1 MVVAVVWILTL
12 AVATGV
18 ARRPDLLLLVPC
30 IGASLAAIQH
40 GRRAAVTL
48 LVLAGLCGA
57 LGWHASARL
66 LHDRD
71 AVSRAAASAGAALV
85 TLDGVVASFPQS
97 ELHGTRFDFATRVG
111 GREVR
116 VQMRAERFDIGYG
129 ERYRMRARFVK
140 PNETGRA
147 FLSSRGLAGSMRARS
162 ADIVLRGRGG
172 NPLLRECFWPLHR
185 LARTRLSRAMGNDA
199 GLAIGML
206 LGERAQL
213 DEPVRDAVRRLGIM
227 HLLAISGMHLTTLAG
242 CVMLFIRRWPRWR
255 SLVLLFAL
263 TAYTFTVG
271 DIESL
276 SRSYLMVL
284 LLIAMHATIR
294 PVRAIDALGTTWF
307 LMTVADP
314 LSFRS
319 VGLQL
324 SFAATFAV
332 LVCMPLLKSR
342 PIERSR
348 RVVRWTVTALRPLC
362 AAFVMS
368 LAVEV
373 FIAPLQL
380 HHFGALS
387 VVGPAATVAFFV
399 PVTLILVGAA
409 PMVALVAVL
418 PGSEWPGSALG
429 AVSALT
435 TGMIEACGRAAPP
448 LFTLAAPSPWLYYGG
463 LLVGWRFRRRPAAW
477 GVAAAMVALS
487 FL

>member
-1 MVVAVVWILTL
+1 MWILTL
-12 AVATGV
+12 SVATGL
-18 ARRPDLLLLVPC
+18 ARRLDLLLLVAC
-30 IGASLAAIQH
+30 TGAILATIRH
-40 GRRAAVTL
+40 ERRAAIVL
-48 LVLAGLCGA
+48 SLLAGLCGV
-57 LGWHASARL
+57 LGWHASARFL
-66 LHDRD
+66 LERE
-71 AVSRAAASAGAALV
+71 AVSLAAASAGAALV
-85 TLDGVVASFPQS
+85 TLDGVVASFPQA

-111 GREVR
+111 GRDVR
-116 VQMRAERFDIGYG
+116 VQMRAGRFDIGYG
-129 ERYRMRARFVK
+129 ERYRVRARFLK
-140 PNETGRA
+140 PTESGRA

-162 ADIVLRGRGG
+162 ADIVLLGRGG
-172 NPLLRECFWPLHR
+172 NPLLRECFWPFHR
-185 LARTRLSRAMGNDA
+185 FARTRLSRAMGNDA

-242 CVMLFIRRWPRWR
+242 CVMFFMRHWPRWR
-255 SLVLLFAL
+255 SWVLLFAL
-263 TAYTFTVG
+263 TLYTVTVG

-276 SRSYLMVL
+276 SRSYWMAL
-284 LLIAMHATIR
+284 LLIATHATIR

-307 LMTVADP
+307 LMSVADP
-314 LSFRS
+314 LSLGS

-332 LVCMPLLKSR
+332 LVCMPLLKSG
-342 PIERSR
+342 PIQHHR
-348 RVVRWTVTALRPLC
+348 RMVRWMLTALHPLC

-387 VVGPAATVAFFV
+387 VVGPVATVAFFL
-399 PVTLILVGAA
+399 PLTLILVGAA
-409 PMVALVAVL
+409 PVVALAAAL
-418 PGSEWPGSALG
+418 PASEWPGTALG
-429 AVSALT
+429 GISALT

-448 LFTLAAPSPWLYYGG
+448 LFTLSEPYPWLYYGG
-463 LLVGWRFRRRPAAW
+463 LFVGWRFRRRRTGWA
-477 GVAAAMVALS
+477 VAAAMVALS